1 MSSNPTSSTNDTA
14 AIMTSAALAP
24 LLTVLIWSGNTVV
37 TKAAAGVISPGS
49 ISFYRW
55 LLAFLILLPFVG
67 PAAWRNRALL
77 NQYWLKIATLGALG
91 MVIYQSLAYEAAK
104 TTSAVNMGVIVALMP
119 LLSTLLAGV
128 LAGERLTA
136 TTLAG
141 GVISL
146 IGLIYLTSHG
156 DPATLLSGGFHIG
169 DGLMIVAVL
178 SNSLY
183 GVMLKRWAMPLPMWQ
198 QLFWQIG
205 FSTILLIPVFLMG
218 DISPITSANL
228 PLILYAAIPTSLVAP
243 LCWMIGIQKLGAAR
257 TSLLINLLPIVVAAL
272 AWAVLGEQLHAYHA
286 IGGALALI
294 GVGIGL
300 RQTKV
305 AKGEEEPG
313 ADQAAWE
320 TEEV

>member
-1 MSSNPTSSTNDTA
+1 MSNNPTSSTNDTA

-67 PAAWRNRALL
+67 PAAWRNRAILS
-77 NQYWLKIATLGALG
+77 QYWLKIATLGALG
-91 MVIYQSLAYEAAK
+91 MVIYQTLAYEAAK

-128 LAGERLTA
+128 LAGEKLTA
-136 TTLAG
+136 ASIAG
-141 GVISL
+141 GIISL
-146 IGLIYLTSHG
+146 IGLIYLTSQGH
-156 DPATLLSGGFHIG
+156 PAALLSGGFHIG
-169 DGLMIVAVL
+169 DALMIVAVL

-183 GVMLKRWAMPLPMWQ
+183 GVMLKRWAMPLPIWQ

-228 PLILYAAIPTSLVAP
+228 PLILYAAIPTSLLAP

-272 AWAVLGEQLHAYHA
+272 AWAVLGEQLHSYHA

-300 RQTKV
+300 RQTKIV
-305 AKGEEEPG
+305 KGEEVSG
-313 ADQAAWE
+313 AGQAAWE